1 MVKGS
6 GNNKEASVALLALV
20 AKENREKSR
29 IENNIV
35 INGIIESNE
44 TDTLENDINKV
55 NEVLNV
61 LKLNREDVKKQT
73 RIKNRTNL
81 INETQPK
88 VQMIKK

>member
-6 GNNKEASVALLALV
+6 GNKKEASVAFLALV

-44 TDTLENDINKV
+44 TDTLVNDINKV
-55 NEVLNV
+55 NELLNV
-61 LKLNREDVKKQT
+61 LKLNKEVVKKQT
-73 RIKNRTNL
+73 RIK
-81 INETQPK
+81 
-88 VQMIKK
+88 KKKK